1 MNVNDDLF
9 NATQVTEDWL
19 ICHFTEPP
27 VYVTALKA
35 MIPVGHFVI
44 VDIQKG
50 TRSVVCQIIGCIEGH
65 DHLIKI
71 LPFLP
76 LYSSEANEYFGSTT
90 LLPRAL
96 TGRACSGVMELFR
109 TSSVGT
115 VRPRNVWNIA
125 FIFLMEQL
133 MNHSIHI
140 HGISNA
146 FVVHFK
152 FSFETQSL
160 SLLDSVSFKCFPGVD
175 IQYQQ
180 IWSNCYG
187 HTIYSAIDH

>member
-1 MNVNDDLF
+1 
-9 NATQVTEDWL
+9 
-19 ICHFTEPP
+19 
-27 VYVTALKA
+27 
-35 MIPVGHFVI
+35 
-44 VDIQKG
+44 
-50 TRSVVCQIIGCIEGH
+50 
-65 DHLIKI
+65 
-71 LPFLP
+71 
-76 LYSSEANEYFGSTT
+76 
-90 LLPRAL
+90 
-96 TGRACSGVMELFR
+96 
-109 TSSVGT
+109 
-115 VRPRNVWNIA
+115 
-125 FIFLMEQL
+125 